1 MKVTNNFNISEFESK
16 DGSIMPKNVLENIF
30 KLAKELQIL
39 RDYTDLPI
47 TINSG
52 YRSEEH
58 NKLIGG
64 SPRSQHVLGKA
75 ADIVIKGM
83 TPKETCALIEFL
95 IDNEILNIKGL
106 GNYDTFT
113 HIDIRNE
120 KARW

>member
-1 MKVTNNFNISEFESK
+1 MKLTNNFNISEFESK
-16 DGSIMPKNVLENIF
+16 DGSLMPVNVLNNIT
-30 KLAKELQIL
+30 KLAEQLQIL
-39 RDYTDLPI
+39 RDYTNLPI
-47 TINSG
+47 KINSG
-52 YRSEEH
+52 YRSENH

-64 SPRSQHVLGKA
+64 SPKSQHVLGKA

-95 IDNEILNIKGL
+95 IENEILNIKGL

-113 HIDIRNE
+113 HLDMRDE

>member
-1 MKVTNNFNISEFESK
+1 MKLTKNFNISEFESK
-16 DGSIMPKNVLENIF
+16 DGSIMPKNILENIG
-30 KLAKELQIL
+30 KLAKQLQIL

-83 TPKETCALIEFL
+83 TSKETCALIEFL

-113 HIDIRNE
+113 HIDIRDE